1 MDIFRKPVS
10 FDTKSK
16 KLKVALMV
24 PVGLAAI
31 ALPVYIFSTSSNLS
45 LQLKNQSNVAPTVPV
60 QKPVNPSIAA
70 LGRIQTKDK
79 IVNLSGPS
87 ALQTATLDKVLVKEG
102 DNVRRGQLIAVLDN
116 VRQLQTT
123 VDKAQMGVRVAQ
135 AQLDQAKA
143 GTTKQGEVAAQQ
155 ARIADLEAQ
164 FQGNITVQKAKIAGL
179 EAQLKNA
186 QTEYARY
193 RSLYEQGA
201 ISAVTNDTKKLAVET
216 LQAQLKEAKSSLNQT
231 LSSFPNQIKEA
242 KASLKKLKEVRP
254 VDVQVAQSELEK
266 AKASVLEAKAN
277 LDLAYVRA
285 PMDGK
290 ILKINTFPGE
300 TISFEKGIVEL
311 AQTQQMYVVA
321 EIYETDISKI
331 KVGQKAS
338 ISSRALPKA
347 LAGSVEKVGVQI
359 GKRNVVSNDPT
370 INTDSRIAEVKIRLN
385 ASDVGEAAKF
395 INLQVY
401 VKIETNLNS

>member
-1 MDIFRKPVS
+1 MDIFRNPVS

-31 ALPVYIFSTSSNLS
+31 AVPIYIFSTSSNLS
-45 LQLKNQSNVAPTVPV
+45 SQLKKQSNVAPTVPV
-60 QKPVNPSIAA
+60 QKPVNPTIAA

-87 ALQTATLDKVLVKEG
+87 ALQTARLDKVLVKEG
-102 DNVRRGQLIAVLDN
+102 DNVRRGQLIAILDN
-116 VRQLQTT
+116 VSQLQAT
-123 VDKAQMGVRVAQ
+123 VDKAQMGVRVTQ

-143 GTTKQGEVAAQQ
+143 GTTKQGEVAAGQ

-164 FQGNITVQKAKIAGL
+164 FQGGITVQKAKIAGL

-186 QTEYARY
+186 ETEYARY
-193 RSLYEQGA
+193 RSLYDQGA
-201 ISAVTNDTKKLAVET
+201 ISAVTNDTKLLAVKT

-231 LSSFPNQIKEA
+231 LSSFPNQIQEA
-242 KASLKKLKEVRP
+242 KATLKKLKEVRP

-290 ILKINTFPGE
+290 ILKIHTFPGE
-300 TISFEKGIVEL
+300 TISEKGIVEL
-311 AQTQQMYVVA
+311 AQTQQMYVNA

-338 ISSRALPKA
+338 ISSRALPK
-347 LAGSVEKVGVQI
+347 LLTGTVEKVGVQI

-370 INTDSRIAEVKIRLN
+370 INIDSRIVEVKIRLKS
-385 ASDVGEAAKF
+385 SDINEAAKF
-395 INLQVY
+395 INLQVD
-401 VKIETNLNS
+401 VKVETNSNS